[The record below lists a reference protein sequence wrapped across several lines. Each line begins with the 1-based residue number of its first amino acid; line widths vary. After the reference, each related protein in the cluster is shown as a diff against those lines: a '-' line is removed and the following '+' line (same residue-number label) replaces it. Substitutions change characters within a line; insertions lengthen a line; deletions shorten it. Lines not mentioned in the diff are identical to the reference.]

1 MAHIHFSFHKNEI
14 PNWSPIGKNQKL
26 LMVTCYNSTLRQ
38 KSCENLVRI
47 YTDKSSLFLTSS
59 RKNEYMIIRK
69 GNMDKLAIYD
79 LTYVSIETLTG
90 NITIDFD
97 KNTTDHYS
105 KNNINSFIVKK
116 ESAQNKIILFLKIKG
131 EKDSV
136 YSIKNHK
143 ETITKTKNIGTI
155 NDINFSF
162 GGNSLFKLQQSET
175 VKSFILSFQSNRYS
189 VLFLRGM
196 GNYLGDIKNA
206 SALYNNY
213 TLTPLKYDIDEIIYN
228 ENFNNSDRKI
238 WIKPPK
244 ETSFI
249 LASFFILDNSVYDNG
264 IVLENNTSISLT
276 LLINIMKKPKNS
288 NIYIIFLILKIKL
301 ILIFITLAFIHI
313 HLQYSYL

>member
-1 MAHIHFSFHKNEI
+1 
-14 PNWSPIGKNQKL
+14 
-26 LMVTCYNSTLRQ
+26 MVTCYNSTIRQ
-38 KSCENLVRI
+38 KFCENLVRI
-47 YTDKSSLFLTSS
+47 YTDKSSLFLKSS
-59 RKNEYMIIRK
+59 RNNEYMIIRK

-105 KNNINSFIVKK
+105 KNNINTFIVKK

-143 ETITKTKNIGTI
+143 ETITKTMNIGTI

-162 GGNSLFKLQQSET
+162 GGNSLFKLQKSET

-189 VLFLRGM
+189 VLFLRGI
-196 GNYLGDIKNA
+196 GNFLGDIKNA
-206 SALYNNY
+206 SVLYNNY
-213 TLTPLKYDIDEIIYN
+213 TLTPVIYNIDENIYS

-249 LASFFILDNSVYDNG
+249 FASFFILDNSVYDNG
-264 IVLENNTSISLT
+264 IILENNSSISLT
-276 LLINIMKKPKNS
+276 FIDNNNEEAKEFKYLYYFLDIENKITIHFYYNGFYKYSVFIFINDI
-288 NIYIIFLILKIKL
+288 KIKEL
-301 ILIFITLAFIHI
+301 NYVIRGI
-313 HLQYSYL
+313 